1 MAFKENK
8 LKLFILVVLVLSG
21 CLSGCTFNLLNL
33 ADTPTSTPDIDG
45 TVTAAIE
52 TVFAQSTETAR
63 IAALSATATATAT
76 HTQTLTS
83 TATTTR
89 TPTQTETLTPSIAP
103 TDTPTATSTSAPSG
117 GISEDAIVAYFVI
130 KGSGG
135 PVACGDSLIP
145 VYTGHY
151 KSGNTGNDLRI
162 ALDFLFS
169 AGQNI
174 LGLYNATYPSRFS
187 AGTVEYNAGQATVY
201 LSGNYV
207 PPVTKCD
214 AHRYEA
220 QVNTTAFQFDEI
232 KQFSPFIAG
241 GGSLGDRLYSVML
254 SGEDE

>member
-1 MAFKENK
+1 V
-8 LKLFILVVLVLSG
+8 ILILSGLLSG
-21 CLSGCTFNLLNL
+21 CSFNFPDF
-33 ADTPTSTPDIDG
+33 AATSTSTPDFDS
-45 TVTAAIE
+45 TVTAAIL
-52 TVFAQSTETAR
+52 TAFAKVTETAR

-83 TATTTR
+83 TATTTHTQTLTSTATTTL
-89 TPTQTETLTPSIAP
+89 TPTQTETLTPSTAP
-103 TDTPTATSTSAPSG
+103 TDTPTVTSTSAPSG
-117 GISEDAIVAYFVI
+117 GISKDAIVAFFVI

-151 KSGNTGNDLRI
+151 KSGNIGNDLKI

-174 LGLYNATYPSRFS
+174 LGLHNATYPSRFS

-214 AHRYEA
+214 AYRYEA
-220 QVNTTAFQFDEI
+220 QVNTTAFQFNEI